1 MISVINPEGVLIG
14 ELNLPKMP
22 EITGI
27 YISPKKKDVLYL
39 TEKISNGILR
49 IKLSAFLE
57 KLEDVKLIF

>member
-1 MISVINPEGVLIG
+1 
-14 ELNLPKMP
+14 MP

-27 YISPKKKDVLYL
+27 YISPKKKDVLYV

-49 IKLSAFLE
+49 IKLSTFLE